1 MKPTTAATRP
11 SGDVSLTTTVS
22 NRSYNNDAT
31 QFATVSVSP
40 SCSSV
45 GASSREPSGGVK
57 HQQHSSE
64 NELQLPSLPTLSAD
78 HMRYYSGES
87 ARHSTGWAS
96 EHFDAQAN
104 VHSIAA
110 INISLRLGDV
120 SADLKCARSL
130 VRTAEIRSTLLMQKL
145 LFVAQQQRQLAA
157 ALSTS
162 KPSH

>member
-1 MKPTTAATRP
+1 
-11 SGDVSLTTTVS
+11 
-22 NRSYNNDAT
+22 
-31 QFATVSVSP
+31 
-40 SCSSV
+40 
-45 GASSREPSGGVK
+45 
-57 HQQHSSE
+57 
-64 NELQLPSLPTLSAD
+64 
-78 HMRYYSGES
+78 MRYYSSES

-145 LFVAQQQRQLAA
+145 VQTINAYFKSVSDCSLSHNNNVNLLLHYRRRNRRTNQQ
-157 ALSTS
+157 
-162 KPSH
+162 